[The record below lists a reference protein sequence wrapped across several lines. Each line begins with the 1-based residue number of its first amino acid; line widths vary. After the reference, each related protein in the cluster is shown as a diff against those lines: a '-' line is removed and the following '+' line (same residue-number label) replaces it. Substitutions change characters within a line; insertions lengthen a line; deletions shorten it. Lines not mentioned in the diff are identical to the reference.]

1 MRSDRVKTW
10 FRNRQMVSRGF
21 RDFSMRA
28 TAAWKAAYMRLHART
43 RLDLGCMMDKVYYL
57 ERRKTL
63 GVESRFGAV
72 RRLGIN
78 FQHTTSRGDW
88 VRTWGVLPQGV
99 RPDRPSGV
107 LGSMRSEEHTSELQS
122 QSNLV

>member
-28 TAAWKAAYMRLHART
+28 TAVWKAAYMWLHART
-43 RLDLGCMMDKVYYL
+43 RLDLGCMMGKMYYL

-63 GVESRFGAV
+63 GVESRFGAGR
-72 RRLGIN
+72 RRLGII
-78 FQHTTSRGDW
+78 FSTRQAEKTGCAHGAYWESDMI
-88 VRTWGVLPQGV
+88 
-99 RPDRPSGV
+99 D
-107 LGSMRSEEHTSELQS
+107 
-122 QSNLV
+122 